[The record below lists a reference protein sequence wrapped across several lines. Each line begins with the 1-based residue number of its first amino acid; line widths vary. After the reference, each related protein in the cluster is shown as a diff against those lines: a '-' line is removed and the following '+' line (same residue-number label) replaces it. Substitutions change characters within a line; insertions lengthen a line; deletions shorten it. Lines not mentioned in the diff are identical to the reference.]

1 MNLNVKQE
9 TDALD
14 DDLFN
19 AGFAEALGGEV
30 TVPDTTDADA
40 EAARIAAEEAEAET
54 ARISAEEEA
63 AKTVTPEPVDVTKL
77 VADAVAAAQVVKPE
91 PVAAVVE
98 PATQTPE
105 EIAAEAQYRKDW
117 PEHAARE
124 DRLRAQ
130 LDEVKGLLATT
141 TTALKEQ
148 IAPIANQIATSAE
161 ERHYNAIYAAHP
173 DADKIVPEVQKWVAE
188 QPKFLQPQ
196 YTKILSEGSAADVIE
211 LFDTYKKT
219 VAPATT
225 DDAAAAQADAE
236 KVRTDNAARLQRM
249 KTPTSVRTSVTAE
262 EDADDFDSA
271 FDAEAKKMKL
281 AA

>member
-1 MNLNVKQE
+1 MDLNVKQE
-9 TDALD
+9 VDALD

-30 TVPDTTDADA
+30 AAPDTSEADAEAERLATEAADA
-40 EAARIAAEEAEAET
+40 EAARIAAEE
-54 ARISAEEEA
+54 EA
-63 AKTVTPEPVDVTKL
+63 AKIPTTEAPPAVDIQKL
-77 VADAVAAAQVVKPE
+77 VADAVNAVQVVKPE
-91 PVAAVVE
+91 PVAAAVDT

-105 EIAAEAQYRKDW
+105 ELAAEAQYRKDW

-141 TTALKEQ
+141 TTALTEQLAPITSQ
-148 IAPIANQIATSAE
+148 IASSAE
-161 ERHYNAIYAAHP
+161 EKHYNAIYAAHA
-173 DADKIVPEVQKWVAE
+173 DADKIVPDVQKWIAE

-196 YTKILSEGSAADVIE
+196 FSKVLSDGSAAEVVE

-219 VAPATT
+219 IATPDT
-225 DDAAAAQADAE
+225 TKADTLKADTE
-236 KVRTDNAARLQRM
+236 ARLLRM

-262 EDADDFDSA
+262 EDPEDFDSA
-271 FDAEAKKMKL
+271 FEAEAKKIKL

>member
-1 MNLNVKQE
+1 MDLNIKQE

-19 AGFAEALGGEV
+19 AGFAEALGGDV

-54 ARISAEEEA
+54 ARIAAEEEA
-63 AKTVTPEPVDVTKL
+63 AKIPTTEATPVVDIQKL
-77 VADAVAAAQVVKPE
+77 VADAVNAAQVVKPE
-91 PVAAVVE
+91 PVAAAVE

-124 DRLRAQ
+124 DRLKAQ

-161 ERHYNAIYAAHP
+161 ERHYNAIYAAHA
-173 DADKIVPEVQKWVAE
+173 DADKIVPDVQKWVAE

-196 YTKILSEGSAADVIE
+196 YTKILSDGSAADVIE

-219 VAPATT
+219 LTAPAAADTT
-225 DDAAAAQADAE
+225 KADKLKA
-236 KVRTDNAARLQRM
+236 DNESRLLRM

-262 EDADDFDSA
+262 EDPEDFDSA
-271 FDAEAKKMKL
+271 FEAEAKKMRM

>member
-1 MNLNVKQE
+1 MDLNVKQE
-9 TDALD
+9 VDALD

-30 TVPDTTDADA
+30 TVPDTSEADAEAERLATEEAEA
-40 EAARIAAEEAEAET
+40 EAARIAAEE
-54 ARISAEEEA
+54 EA
-63 AKTVTPEPVDVTKL
+63 AKVTPTEATPVVDIQKL
-77 VADAVAAAQVVKPE
+77 VADAVNAVQVVKPE
-91 PVAAVVE
+91 PVAAAVDT

-141 TTALKEQ
+141 TTALTEQ
-148 IAPIANQIATSAE
+148 LAPITNQIAVSAE
-161 ERHYNAIYAAHP
+161 EKHYNAIYAAHA
-173 DADKIVPEVQKWVAE
+173 DADKIVPDVQKWIAE

-196 YTKILSEGSAADVIE
+196 FNKVLSDGSAAEVVE

-219 VAPATT
+219 IATPDT
-225 DDAAAAQADAE
+225 TKADTLKADTE
-236 KVRTDNAARLQRM
+236 ARLLRM

-262 EDADDFDSA
+262 EDPEDFDSA
-271 FDAEAKKMKL
+271 FEAEAKKLKL